1 MMSPVQKSNPTHD
14 ETLTQFAPPRTGQ
27 WIEVLMRYRYAL
39 VIVMVLLFVFGQKA
53 MAQEF
58 KSADECVVGKRVV
71 TREKQAGV
79 IVKASGSGC
88 TVKLDSTGQ
97 TDYNIFWMLRPE
109 TSSSKSAGSSGK
121 RDASGGQSRAVGASP
136 SSTGLQPGKYTCYM
150 LTGGTLNYAFID
162 IHIDSPSRYRDKSGK
177 SGSYRIDG
185 NQKITF
191 TGPLAAANAQLLS
204 GQRIGLNMNGGNFFN
219 TSCSMKR

>member
-1 MMSPVQKSNPTHD
+1 MSTVHKSNPTHD
-14 ETLTQFAPPRTGQ
+14 ETRTQFAPPRTGR
-27 WIEVLMRYRYAL
+27 WIEILMRYRYAL
-39 VIVMVLLFVFGQKA
+39 VIVLVLLFVFGQKA

-121 RDASGGQSRAVGASP
+121 RDASGGQSSSTGASP
-136 SSTGLQPGKYTCYM
+136 SSTGLLTGKYACYM

-177 SGSYRIDG
+177 SGTYSI
-185 NQKITF
+185 NATQKIVF
-191 TGPLAAANAQLLS
+191 TGPLASANAKLLP
-204 GQRIGLNMNGGNFFN
+204 GPRIGLNMNGGNFYN
-219 TSCSMKR
+219 TACSISR